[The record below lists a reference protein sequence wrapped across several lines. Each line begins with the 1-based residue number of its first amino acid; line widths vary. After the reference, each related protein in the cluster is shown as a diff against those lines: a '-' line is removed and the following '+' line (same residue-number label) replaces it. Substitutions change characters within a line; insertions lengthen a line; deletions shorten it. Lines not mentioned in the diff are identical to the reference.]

1 MNMRLNFVMG
11 AKNGST
17 SRGQGNYQA
26 VTVTLQLLNEPAFQK
41 GPCPFAVELHNLPS
55 RKTALSQNGRPGL
68 QINQCNGEV
77 VSSMWKAAVMESEG
91 QATDF
96 TPSSSC
102 TF

>member
-41 GPCPFAVELHNLPS
+41 GPCPFAVKLHHLPS
-55 RKTALSQNGRPGL
+55 RKTGLSQNGRPGL
-68 QINQCNGEV
+68 QINPVQRRGCLVNV
-77 VSSMWKAAVMESEG
+77 EG
-91 QATDF
+91 CRDGI
-96 TPSSSC
+96 
-102 TF
+102 